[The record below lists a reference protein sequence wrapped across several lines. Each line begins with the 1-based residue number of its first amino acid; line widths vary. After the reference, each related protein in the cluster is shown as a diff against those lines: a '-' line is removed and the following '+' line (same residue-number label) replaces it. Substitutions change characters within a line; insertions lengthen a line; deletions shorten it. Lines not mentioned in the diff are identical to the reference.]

1 MNRDYVIKR
10 SALWAAYGDAL
21 GFITELVDESGLKR
35 RIGKTS
41 IEHTIAWKRV
51 LGGKFG
57 TQVNLPAGAYSD
69 DTQLRLA
76 TSRSINGNGNFDVE
90 SFAKIELPIWLSYSL
105 GGGRG
110 TKNAAQSL
118 ISSNVNWFSNFY
130 GKQENKYFSSGG
142 NGAAMRVQPHVWS
155 QYLHGNINAILED
168 VIKNSICTHGHPRA
182 ILGAAFHAL
191 SLYRALSDLK
201 IPGPNEWSWIILQLN
216 LVAEIISNNS
226 ELSAFWIPMLEEF
239 AGEKVDLYFKKY
251 IDELAQEIRL
261 ALELEHE
268 PTSDDYHKIL
278 DNLDAFN
285 PIHRGSGA
293 KTSVAASI
301 LAWLYRN
308 KPAEY
313 AIKSACN
320 ALGSDTDTIATMTGA
335 IMGAVESTE
344 PQYALCDR
352 EYINQESNRL
362 FLISTRSIAPSFS
375 YPDFNQWKSP
385 KSQLEAVIQSG
396 EDLFIP
402 GLGKVEPIGDMY
414 LSRAKDHGWQWLKTT
429 FDQTLICKR
438 KVDPTVKNI
447 ENKNNNSPNL
457 FSISQS
463 EKIEVS
469 TPRKSLDELTK
480 EVINSGFS
488 EILAGKHLLS
498 FSDDVDGIE
507 KAIAYTAIVL
517 KARMAR
523 NKTLKNTD

>member
-1 MNRDYVIKR
+1 MNRDYAIKR

-21 GFITELVDESGLKR
+21 GFITELVDEPGLKR
-35 RIGKTS
+35 RTGKIS

-130 GKQENKYFSSGG
+130 GKQENKYFNSGG
-142 NGAAMRVQPHVWS
+142 NGAAMRIQPHVWS
-155 QYLHGNINAILED
+155 QYLQVGVKEILKD

-191 SLYRALSDLK
+191 SLYKTLSDLK
-201 IPGPNEWSWIILQLN
+201 IPGPNEWSWIIFQLN
-216 LVAEIISNNS
+216 LVAEIISTDS
-226 ELSAFWIPMLEEF
+226 ELSAFWTPMIEEF
-239 AGEKVDLYFKKY
+239 SGEKINSYFKKY
-251 IDELAQEIRL
+251 TDEFAQEISI
-261 ALELEHE
+261 ALEFDHE
-268 PTSDDYHKIL
+268 PTSDDYHKVL
-278 DNLDAFN
+278 NNLDAFN
-285 PIHRGSGA
+285 PIHRGSGT
-293 KTSVAASI
+293 KTSIAASV
-301 LAWLYRN
+301 LAWLCRD
-308 KPAEY
+308 KSAEY

-335 IMGAVESTE
+335 IMGAIESTE
-344 PQYALCDR
+344 PQFELSDR

-362 FLISTRSIAPSFS
+362 FLINSKSFAPSFS
-375 YPDFNQWKSP
+375 YPDFNQWRSP

-402 GLGKVEPIGDMY
+402 GLGKVEPISEIY
-414 LSRAKDHGWQWLKTT
+414 LSRTRDHGWQWLRTT
-429 FDQTLICKR
+429 FGQTLICKR
-438 KVDPTVKNI
+438 KVEPAIKIFQTKKI
-447 ENKNNNSPNL
+447 NSPEVSL
-457 FSISQS
+457 ISQP
-463 EKIEVS
+463 EIDMYAH
-469 TPRKSLDELTK
+469 TRRNLNELTK
-480 EVINSGFS
+480 EAINSGFS
-488 EILAGKHLLS
+488 EILVGEHLLS
-498 FSDDVDGIE
+498 FSDESDGIE

-517 KARMAR
+517 KAKMAR
-523 NKTLKNTD
+523 TKALKDTD